1 MDNELSI
8 MIHNSDNDII
18 ESRNHFSHHI
28 DMRELEINHYLK
40 MCKKYYTYKIADKV
54 LGDCSICLNTIEID
68 NRIYELKCN
77 HIFHVE
83 CLNKWNKNTCPYCR
97 SKIL

>member
-1 MDNELSI
+1 MDNDINTILN
-8 MIHNSDNDII
+8 NSDNDII
-18 ESRNHFSHHI
+18 ESINNVRYCINI
-28 DMRELEINHYLK
+28 REFEINEYYK
-40 MCKKYYTYKIADKV
+40 ICKKYYTYKIVDKF